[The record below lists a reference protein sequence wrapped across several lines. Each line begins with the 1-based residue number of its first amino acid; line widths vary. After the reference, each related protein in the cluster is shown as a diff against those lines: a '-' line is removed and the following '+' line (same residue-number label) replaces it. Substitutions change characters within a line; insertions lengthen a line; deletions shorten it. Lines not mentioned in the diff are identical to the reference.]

1 MSQDRGKIFPE
12 QRQSFGKKAL
22 RYWSFRPSASAPL
35 RIRAGFRKRLQS
47 LTPMTG
53 WYLQVPQEWKYSGGN
68 WAKRKWTS
76 AALAASKSQPSA
88 RAPKRG
94 IYADFVP
101 SVYDGDTLGKE
112 LASLLTGKEKI
123 LIPRAMLG
131 NKTLVEE
138 LEKTGASV
146 EDVPTYET
154 DYQNCPLIDEKKEFE
169 EGSIDMVVFTSA
181 STVKGFVKSTNGLD
195 YSRVRAACI
204 GKQTKAAADAYGMQT
219 YMSEKAT
226 IDSLIELVE
235 TLKRSEEKWN

>member
-1 MSQDRGKIFPE
+1 
-12 QRQSFGKKAL
+12 
-22 RYWSFRPSASAPL
+22 
-35 RIRAGFRKRLQS
+35 
-47 LTPMTG
+47 MTG
-53 WYLQVPQEWKYSGGN
+53 WYLQVPQAWKYSGGN

-76 AALAASKSQPSA
+76 GWPCSVKIAAIGEGTKKKLLE
-88 RAPKRG
+88 RG